1 MASNRNNNTHYRP
14 MRQQQPREENR
25 DVRNSK
31 YLAYI
36 LRYGAADHGLKM
48 RPDGYVLVSDILELP
63 DARRRRLSVVI
74 IRVHVFQPHWRPLLS
89 FEPPVEVICLTLK
102 VFIFKSSL
110 KVHVLKSC
118 NSTLSCNTLHKL
130 Y

>member
-1 MASNRNNNTHYRP
+1 MASNSNRNNNTYRP
-14 MRQQQPREENR
+14 MRQQPREQNP

-31 YLAYI
+31 YFAYI

-74 IRVHVFQPHWRPLLS
+74 IKVHLPQPQWRLVLAS
-89 FEPPVEVICLTLK
+89 DSIIKLVCVTLNTFILK
-102 VFIFKSSL
+102 VSL
-110 KVHVLKSC
+110 HVLESC
-118 NSTLSCNTLHKL
+118 NSTLSWNTLHKL
-130 Y
+130 L